1 VQIFHHHRTALLTET
16 GTTMPA
22 HSISRKDF
30 LEDRR
35 GCTFTDVAQDESI
48 PFDELIRFFS
58 DAQRQRRMI
67 ESELHHDRPP
77 LAGVVRELEAQP
89 AINEFFSTVHPQRTQ
104 RVRQAIGVLVRMIMT
119 RHGWRKTGR
128 KGSLGIRATVNREM
142 PVHNKGGLAFWF
154 VRAERYELEAGVS
167 YPTTNQRRRELEAC
181 WSRRSASGGA
191 KGKADRLNAR
201 TMKPSKG

>member
-1 VQIFHHHRTALLTET
+1 
-16 GTTMPA
+16 MPA
-22 HSISRKDF
+22 PSITRKDF

-35 GCTFTDVAQDESI
+35 GCTFTDVAQDASI

-104 RVRQAIGVLVRMIMT
+104 RVRQAIGVIVRMIMT

-128 KGSLGIRATVNREM
+128 KGSLGIRATVNHEM

-154 VRAERYELEAGVS
+154 VRAERYELETGVT
-167 YPTTNQRRRELEAC
+167 YPTTLERRRELEAS
-181 WSRRSASGGA
+181 WSRRTVPGGA
-191 KGKADRLNAR
+191 KRKTGRIDASNL
-201 TMKPSKG
+201 KPSKG